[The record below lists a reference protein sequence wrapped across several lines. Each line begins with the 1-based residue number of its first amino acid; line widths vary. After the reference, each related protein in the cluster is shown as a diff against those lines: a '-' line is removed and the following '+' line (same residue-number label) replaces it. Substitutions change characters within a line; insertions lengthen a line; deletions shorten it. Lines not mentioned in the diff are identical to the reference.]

1 MSQERRCPTCGGL
14 VSPDAEWCGQCF
26 SPLPRP
32 DDSTARTSTDPG
44 APSAEALE
52 AATATAIGGL
62 EVEEGRPTWV
72 CPVCDERNPIEAA
85 DCPTCGTP
93 FTRLFE
99 AQDERPDMEPQTAV
113 VWSMALP
120 GLGHWK
126 LGYRADAI
134 ARIVMFSWAFG
145 ALIVLLVS
153 RFGKGG
159 LGPTMPLFLLFLG
172 SSVAIYVLS
181 AIDAYRI
188 ASGEAPLVS
197 SRTLLWAS
205 AGVVVLSVF
214 IASFV
219 TLPAARR

>member
-1 MSQERRCPTCGGL
+1 MTQERRCPTCGGL

-26 SPLPRP
+26 SPLDRTNTAERTAP
-32 DDSTARTSTDPG
+32 DPDLPQVER
-44 APSAEALE
+44 LE
-52 AATATAIGGL
+52 AALGTASGGL
-62 EVEEGRPTWV
+62 EVDEGRPTWV
-72 CPVCDERNPIEAA
+72 CPVCQERNPIEAA
-85 DCPTCGTP
+85 ACATCGTP

-99 AQDERPDMEPQTAV
+99 ERQERPDVEPQTAA
-113 VWSMALP
+113 VWSMVFP

-126 LGYRADAI
+126 LGLRADAI
-134 ARIVMFSWAFG
+134 ARIVMFAWAFG
-145 ALIVLLVS
+145 ALLVLLVS

-172 SSVAIYVLS
+172 SSVAIYVVS

-188 ASGEAPLVS
+188 ASGDQPLVS